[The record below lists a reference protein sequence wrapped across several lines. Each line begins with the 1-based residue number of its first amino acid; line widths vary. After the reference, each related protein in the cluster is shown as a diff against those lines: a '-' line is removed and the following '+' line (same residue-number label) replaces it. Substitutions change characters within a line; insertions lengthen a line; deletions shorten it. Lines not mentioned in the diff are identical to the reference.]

1 MKLTLLQMVSRAMER
16 ITEVS
21 VDDFENSRLDD
32 AVVIDVR
39 EPNEHQEGH
48 IPGSVNI
55 PRGVLEAEVDT
66 SPEMGGKIAPELQNP
81 ERAIYLYCRTGGRSA
96 LAADALQQMGFTN
109 VLSLA
114 GGMLAWSD
122 WQKNLWRSG

>member
-1 MKLTLLQMVSRAMER
+1 MELTLLQLVSRAMER

-21 VDDFENSRLDD
+21 VDDFESNRLDD

-39 EPNEHQEGH
+39 EPDEHQEGH

-66 SPEMGGKIAPELQNP
+66 SKEMNCKVAPELQNRKRP
-81 ERAIYLYCRTGGRSA
+81 IYLYCRTGGRSA

-114 GGMLAWSD
+114 GGMVAWND
-122 WQKNLWRSG
+122 WQKNLWRNG

>member
-1 MKLTLLQMVSRAMER
+1 MER